1 MSAQDSSRSAS
12 AQELGK
18 LLRARRASLTPAELG
33 LPEGR
38 RRRTPGLRREEVSQ
52 LAAISPT
59 YYALLEQG
67 RGAHPSP
74 QVLDALAAALRLNPA
89 ERVYLDA
96 LANGQDSRRPAAGP
110 HEALTPGVA
119 ALVDRLDPH
128 PTYVTGRRWD
138 ILAANRAACLLWT
151 DWHARP
157 ANDRNLLLWMFADPH
172 ARAVFVDWE
181 KEAAAQ
187 LGRFRA
193 AAALHLHDTDFTDLI
208 QNVRAA
214 SPEARTWWKRHDIA
228 PLGSGTKRL
237 RHPQLGELLLQH
249 VVLQVADNPEHK
261 LVTFTPS
268 PDDEERLNTLIAR
281 TAPPTPNQQGREVPS
296 TNLSK
301 Q

>member
-1 MSAQDSSRSAS
+1 MSAPGSSRSAS

-74 QVLDALAAALRLNPA
+74 QVLDALATALRLNPA

-96 LANGQDSRRPAAGP
+96 LANGQDSPRPVAGP
-110 HEALTPGVA
+110 QEALIPGVA
-119 ALVDRLDPH
+119 ALVERLDPH

-138 ILAANRAACLLWT
+138 IL
-151 DWHARP
+151 
-157 ANDRNLLLWMFADPH
+157 
-172 ARAVFVDWE
+172 
-181 KEAAAQ
+181 
-187 LGRFRA
+187 
-193 AAALHLHDTDFTDLI
+193 
-208 QNVRAA
+208 AA

-268 PDDEERLNTLIAR
+268 PDDEKRINTLIAR
-281 TAPPTPNQQGREVPS
+281 TAPPQPDHQAHTTPPD
-296 TNLSK
+296 
-301 Q
+301 

>member
-1 MSAQDSSRSAS
+1 MSAEGSSRSAS

-96 LANGQDSRRPAAGP
+96 LANGQDSPRPAAGP

-208 QNVRAA
+208 QTRPRRQPRSPHLVETTRHRTPRLGHQTPPPPATRRAA
-214 SPEARTWWKRHDIA
+214 TPARRPPSRRQPRAQARH
-228 PLGSGTKRL
+228 L
-237 RHPQLGELLLQH
+237 HPQPGRRKTPQH
-249 VVLQVADNPEHK
+249 SHRSHRTTDGPTSRAEK
-261 LVTFTPS
+261 S
-268 PDDEERLNTLIAR
+268 PRLT
-281 TAPPTPNQQGREVPS
+281 
-296 TNLSK
+296 
-301 Q
+301 